1 MAEKQILDWHAH
13 GEYVIELAKT
23 KSCTQIAQEFDVTSD
38 LIRRWLWRRGIS
50 AVNHMATITP
60 KPKSDNK
67 HTIQESVKNAPVVWP
82 KTVKVQVM
90 QRDPRYDQW
99 REDYNP
105 KKHGGA
111 SEPAPARAFKQH

>member
-1 MAEKQILDWHAH
+1 MAAKQTLDWDAH
-13 GEYVIELAKT
+13 GEYVIEQAKT
-23 KSCTQIAQEFDVTSD
+23 KSCTQIAKEFDVTSD

-50 AVNHMATITP
+50 AVKHVETINT
-60 KPKSDNK
+60 KTKGDNK

-82 KTVKVQVM
+82 KSVKVQVM

-99 REDYNP
+99 REEYDP

-111 SEPAPARAFKQH
+111 SGQAPARAFKQH

>member
-1 MAEKQILDWHAH
+1 MAEKQALDWHAH
-13 GEYVIELAKT
+13 GDYVIEQAKT
-23 KSCTQIAQEFDVTSD
+23 RSCTQIAQEFDVTSD

-50 AVNHMATITP
+50 AVKHVDTINT
-60 KPKSDNK
+60 KTKTDNK

-82 KTVKVQVM
+82 KHVKVQVM

>member
-1 MAEKQILDWHAH
+1 MAEKQVLDWHAH
-13 GEYVIELAKT
+13 GEYVIEMAKT

-50 AVNHMATITP
+50 AVKHLATVTP
-60 KPKSDNK
+60 KNKSDNK

-99 REDYNP
+99 RENYNP

>member
-1 MAEKQILDWHAH
+1 MAEKQILDWDAH

-23 KSCTQIAQEFDVTSD
+23 KSCTQIAKEFDVTSD

-50 AVNHMATITP
+50 AVKHLATVTP
-60 KPKSDNK
+60 KTKTDNK

-99 REDYNP
+99 RDNYNP

-111 SEPAPARAFKQH
+111 SAPAPARAFKQH

>member
-1 MAEKQILDWHAH
+1 MAEKQVLDWDAH
-13 GEYVIELAKT
+13 GDYVIEQAKT
-23 KSCTQIAQEFDVTSD
+23 RSCTQIAQEFDVTSD

-50 AVNHMATITP
+50 AVKHLATVTP
-60 KPKSDNK
+60 KTKSDNK